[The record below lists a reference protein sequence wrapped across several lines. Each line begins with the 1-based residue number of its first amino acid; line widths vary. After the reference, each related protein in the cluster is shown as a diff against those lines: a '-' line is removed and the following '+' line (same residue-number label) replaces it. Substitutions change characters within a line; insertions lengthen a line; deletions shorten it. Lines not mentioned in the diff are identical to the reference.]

1 MMGVEPLKE
10 GLYGF
15 DVRPISR
22 LKDQSVCKTAA
33 YILRENVRDEYQGKT
48 HYYARGKD
56 LLFSEILLP
65 ETAPKRFYDL
75 SILLTEIDRAEKR
88 YDARTGRV
96 VRLSLP
102 NRKEL
107 SIEDLIQLAKEFI
120 KEVFLSMGMCAVLAI
135 HEGKHEDPQ
144 KNNPHAHILL
154 TDRPVGPEGFCAK
167 KDRTWNQVSQLNR
180 WRQLWAEK
188 QNQLFRDRQLDVR
201 VSHESLEVQG
211 IQREPTLPL
220 GRAAAAL
227 ERKGIQT
234 ERGNR
239 NREIEARA
247 RVQNEAERL
256 RRQRIRARR
265 HGRER

>member
-1 MMGVEPLKE
+1 M
-10 GLYGF
+10 
-15 DVRPISR
+15 
-22 LKDQSVCKTAA
+22 
-33 YILRENVRDEYQGKT
+33 
-48 HYYARGKD
+48 
-56 LLFSEILLP
+56 
-65 ETAPKRFYDL
+65 
-75 SILLTEIDRAEKR
+75 
-88 YDARTGRV
+88 
-96 VRLSLP
+96 
-102 NRKEL
+102 
-107 SIEDLIQLAKEFI
+107 
-120 KEVFLSMGMCAVLAI
+120 LAI

-154 TDRPVGPEGFCAK
+154 TDRPVGPDGFCTK
-167 KDRTWNQVSQLNR
+167 KDRTWNQVSQLNQ

-188 QNQLFRDRQLDVR
+188 QNQLFRDRHLDIQ

-247 RVQNEAERL
+247 EA
-256 RRQRIRARR
+256 QREAAIL
-265 HGRER
+265 HKQKMRERRRGRGR

>member
-1 MMGVEPLKE
+1 M
-10 GLYGF
+10 YGF
-15 DVRPISR
+15 DIRPISR

-48 HYYARGKD
+48 HYYARGRD
-56 LLFSEILLP
+56 LLYSEIMVP
-65 ETAPKRFYDL
+65 EIAPESFHDL

-102 NRKEL
+102 NNKML
-107 SIEDLIQLAKEFI
+107 LMEDIIQMVREFV
-120 KEVFLSMGMCAVLAI
+120 KEVFLSIHMCAVLAI
-135 HEGKHEDPQ
+135 HEGVHEDPQ

-154 TDRPVGPEGFCAK
+154 TDRPVGPDGFCAK
-167 KDRTWNQVSQLNR
+167 KNRTWNQVSQLNQ

-188 QNQLFRDRQLDVR
+188 QNQLFRDRHLDIR

-220 GRAAAAL
+220 GRAATAL

-247 RVQNEAERL
+247 EAQRETEILHKQKMRD
-256 RRQRIRARR
+256 RRC
-265 HGRER
+265 GRER